1 MATQLSPTALAL
13 LTAAAEHPDR
23 IVELPTKLPVAARL
37 SVTKSLLRH
46 QVAEWDAE
54 QNALRITD
62 GGFRAIGQEP
72 PAPAPTVAEEA
83 APEPEHQDAE
93 PPAEAAQGA
102 PTPPAGANGRD
113 ALRSAAQALIDALDA
128 GRCGPEE
135 IGVLRSALGDV
146 LGARHARTELATR
159 ARRGGTKQEAIL
171 EMLRRPEGAS
181 GPQIAEA
188 TGWNDNTVRGFL
200 AGLRKKGVAIET
212 LDRVRMVGP
221 NKTGAKGSF
230 TTYRIA

>member
-1 MATQLSPTALAL
+1 MTAIKLSPTALAL

-37 SVTKSLLRH
+37 AVTKSLLRH
-46 QVAEWDAE
+46 QVAEWDEE

-62 GGFRAIGQEP
+62 AGFRAIGQEP
-72 PAPAPTVAEEA
+72 PAAPATVVEDA
-83 APEPEHQDAE
+83 AAEPEHQEAE
-93 PPAEAAQGA
+93 PTAEAAQGA

-113 ALRSAAQALIDALDA
+113 TLRHADEALLDALDRGHDRIA
-128 GRCGPEE
+128 DE
-135 IGVLRSALGDV
+135 VAALRA
-146 LGARHARTELATR
+146 ALATPAPAPR
-159 ARRGGTKQEAIL
+159 AERTPRTGTKQEQVRA
-171 EMLRRPEGAS
+171 MLRRPEGAS

-200 AGLRKKGVAIET
+200 AGLRKKGFTVET

-221 NKTGAKGSF
+221 NKTGARGSY